1 MNVQDRVLKVIA
13 AEGHRALTAEE
24 VCKSFDEM
32 GVDSLDKVCI
42 LFGIEKEFGVSIPE
56 EAARRFANVHQV
68 VEWLNGTPA
77 TPDQPQP
84 AD

>member
-13 AEGHRALTAEE
+13 AEGHRTLTAEE
-24 VCKSFDEM
+24 VGKSFDEM

-56 EAARRFANVHQV
+56 DAARRFASVHQV

-77 TPDQPQP
+77 TPDQAQP